1 MKNATIRIVFVL
13 ALLSAAGI
21 IATQA
26 FWVKRAYDLEEKE
39 VNLKINNAL
48 REVAFQISKINNTQ
62 SRTYDIVDRVQPN
75 YYTVQLSSMVSSSL
89 LSHLLQASFEKSELI
104 TDFQFGIYDC
114 MKDSFNNI
122 HYIHM
127 TGSNESFAPTDTL
140 PFFKSGNDYFGIYFP
155 HQNAFIATQLSIWAY
170 SSFALL
176 CILCFQA
183 YVVFVILKQKRLSE
197 IQKDFVNNMTHE
209 FKTPLTSIQ
218 LAAEVLSKPDIVNK
232 PQRLLNYATII
243 DNEAT
248 HLGQQVER
256 VLQMA
261 RANKGAIQFKKTEI
275 CLQDLI
281 KEVVGKFEA
290 QVKKENAVLRLNLP
304 EQPVLFKG
312 DGLHL
317 KNAISNLVDNA
328 LKYATEKPR
337 VDIQLIDLPDEIE
350 IAVQDNGTGIDK
362 EHQKMLFREF
372 YRVPTGNIHD
382 VKGFGLG
389 LNYVRI
395 IARAH
400 NGEVYCKSK
409 LGGGSKFYIVFQ
421 KKIK

>member
-1 MKNATIRIVFVL
+1 MKNATIRLVFVL
-13 ALLSAAGI
+13 ALLSAVGI

-48 REVAFQISKINNTQ
+48 REVAFQISKINETQ
-62 SRTYDIVDRVQPN
+62 PRIYDIVDRVRSN
-75 YYTVQLSSMVSSSL
+75 YYTVQLNSSVSSNL
-89 LSHLLQASFEKSELI
+89 LSHLLQVSFEKSNLI
-104 TDFQFGIYDC
+104 TDFQFGVYDC
-114 MKDSFNNI
+114 MLDSFTTI

-127 TGSNESFAPTDTL
+127 SGSNESFAPIDTFPL
-140 PFFKSGNDYFGIYFP
+140 FKSGYYYFGVYFP
-155 HQNAFIATQLSIWAY
+155 HQNAFITTQLSIWTY
-170 SSFALL
+170 SSIVLL
-176 CILCFQA
+176 CILCFLS
-183 YVVFVILKQKRLSE
+183 YVVFIILKQKRLSE

-218 LAAEVLSKPDIVNK
+218 LAAEVLSKPDIINK

-248 HLGQQVER
+248 HLGQQIER

-261 RANKGAIQFKKTEI
+261 RANKGAIQFKKADI

-281 KEVVGKFEA
+281 KEVVDKFEA
-290 QVKKENAVLRLNLP
+290 QIKKMNAVLRLNLP

-312 DGLHL
+312 DSLHL
-317 KNAISNLVDNA
+317 KNAVSNLVDNA
-328 LKYATEKPR
+328 LKYSREKPR
-337 VDIQLIDLPDEIE
+337 IDIQLIDLPDEIE
-350 IAVQDNGTGIDK
+350 IAVVDNGIGIDK

-382 VKGFGLG
+382 TKGFGLG

-395 IARAH
+395 IAKAH
-400 NGEVYCKSK
+400 NGEVFCKSK
-409 LGGGSKFYIVFQ
+409 LGSGSKFYIVFS
-421 KKIK
+421 KK